1 MNNCHQQEFVNF
13 SSPLYPKMPFRKPV
27 LFLLLINLSRLTVTA
42 QPDQGEIPLLQK
54 LDSIQR
60 SQSVARHF
68 AELYYSTT
76 VKATDFFLN
85 RSKKE
90 NDFIERFERRFADFF
105 FRSADAH
112 MQHIPIP
119 REWKAYFT
127 DTALS
132 PLQYKLLGI
141 NAHINGDIWKV
152 LTDEFSF
159 GEIKENRDSY
169 FSFQKRLK
177 DQYREFYALSRQ
189 SSAKIRLLHATTA
202 GLDKLYGKMM
212 LTRWRKRQLQL
223 ALLYYNNRQRFE
235 SRLMKLYKKMDHID
249 RLILRH
255 L

>member
-1 MNNCHQQEFVNF
+1 MSLKKSV
-13 SSPLYPKMPFRKPV
+13 
-27 LFLLLINLSRLTVTA
+27 FLLLWMGPIGLPVSA
-42 QPDQGEIPLLQK
+42 QGNREDMVLLQK
-54 LDSIQR
+54 LDSIKK

-68 AELYYSTT
+68 AELYFSTT
-76 VKATDFFLN
+76 VKAIDHFST

-90 NDFIERFERRFADFF
+90 NDFIQRFEIRFAGFF
-105 FRSADAH
+105 FCSAEAH
-112 MQHIPIP
+112 SQQIPIP
-119 REWKAYFT
+119 REWKAYYT

-152 LTDEFSF
+152 LTIEFSLD
-159 GEIKENRDSY
+159 EIKKNKDSY
-169 FSFQKRLK
+169 YSFQKRLR
-177 DQYREFYALSRQ
+177 DQYREFYISSRK
-189 SSAKIRLLHATTA
+189 SSAKIRILHAATA

-223 ALLYYNNRQRFE
+223 AILYFNNTQKFDIK
-235 SRLMKLYKKMDHID
+235 LKKLYKKMDHID